1 MTNDWDTVQR
11 IDRSDIVLD
20 AMREQLYADLA
31 PETYNAVGAA
41 IQQRKIAKHL
51 EVKSHT
57 DRVLR
62 ASLAVAGYETRGWVK
77 DAA

>member
-11 IDRSDIVLD
+11 IDRSDPVLD

-31 PETYNAVGAA
+31 PETYYPVCAA
-41 IQQRKIAKHL
+41 IQQRKIRKHL

-57 DRVLR
+57 ERVLR
-62 ASLAVAGYETRGWVK
+62 ASLAVAGFETRGWAK